1 MHKILRYSLVMFYCV
16 AGLNHFIMPDFY
28 LGLIPDYLPNPELI
42 NSLSGVIEMLLGLL
56 VIPKRTRRLACLGIV
71 IMLVAFIPAHLHFII
86 IGSCVEEGLCV
97 PPWIAWFRLV
107 VIHPL
112 LIWWAYVVG
121 RN

>member
-1 MHKILRYSLVMFYCV
+1 
-16 AGLNHFIMPDFY
+16 MPDFY